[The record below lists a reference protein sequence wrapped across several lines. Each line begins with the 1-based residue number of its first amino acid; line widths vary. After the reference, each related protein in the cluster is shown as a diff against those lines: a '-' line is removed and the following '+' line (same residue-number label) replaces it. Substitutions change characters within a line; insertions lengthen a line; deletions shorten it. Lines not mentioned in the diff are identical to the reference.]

1 MHIKSNQ
8 FENVLNL
15 GNYIMKI
22 INSDEK
28 HYIIIIMNYHKVTDP
43 SIQYPVATVLLYKYL
58 VF

>member
-1 MHIKSNQ
+1 
-8 FENVLNL
+8 
-15 GNYIMKI
+15 MKI